1 MKSIIDRVLELQEDE
16 GIPSAPIDT
25 ESDSELVQLLSSLQP
40 RIRVFGCGGCGS
52 NTVARLE
59 QEGLFDDTYVR
70 GMAINTDAQHLLR
83 VGVENKVLIGR
94 TARGRGAGGDPE
106 KGEQAAYESEIS
118 LKKEVDDCDLAFIT
132 AGLGGGTGT
141 GSAHVVA
148 RLAKTAG
155 ALTIAVV
162 SYPFLSEGA
171 LRRQN
176 AEWGL
181 ERLREVCDTVV
192 VLPNERLLEVE
203 GVRDL
208 PLDAAFRVA
217 DELLMRSISGVSEMI
232 AKEGIVNLDFQDLRS
247 VMENGGGVA
256 MIGLGEAN
264 GSNRAE
270 KATEEALHSPLLD
283 IDISDAR
290 GALINVVG
298 GPGLSLG
305 DTEKC
310 AKIIRDRINPY
321 ARIILG
327 ATTDQEMGD
336 EIRVLLVLTGV
347 KSEQIH
353 GAALHT
359 QAAIRLAIDTAR
371 NTAIVS
377 RIPNSKV
384 NGTPHIQAIIIIKG
398 ATNTA
403 I

>member
-1 MKSIIDRVLELQEDE
+1 MVILCTIRLSLVKSIIDRVLELQEDE

-171 LRRQN
+171 VRRQN

-359 QAAIRLAIDTAR
+359 QMR
-371 NTAIVS
+371 NLKTRTVEFI
-377 RIPNSKV
+377 N
-384 NGTPHIQAIIIIKG
+384 
-398 ATNTA
+398 
-403 I
+403 

>member
-1 MKSIIDRVLELQEDE
+1 VNVGSGATVILYSTRLSAVKHLIERVLEIQGDE
-16 GIPSAPIDT
+16 RHPSA
-25 ESDSELVQLLSSLQP
+25 SSEVDDDPDLEGLLKSLQP
-40 RIRVFGCGGCGS
+40 KIRVFGCGGCGS

-59 QEGLFDDTYVR
+59 QEGLFDGDYVK
-70 GMAINTDAQHLLR
+70 GMAVNTDAQHLLR
-83 VGVENKVLIGR
+83 VSVEHKVLIGR
-94 TARGRGAGGDPE
+94 SARGRGAGGDPE
-106 KGEQAAYESEIS
+106 KGEQAAYESERV
-118 LKKEVDDCDLAFIT
+118 LKSEVEECDLAFIT

-148 RLAKTAG
+148 RLAKSSE

-171 LRRQN
+171 VRRQN

-181 ERLREVCDTVV
+181 ERLREVCDTVI

-232 AKEGIVNLDFQDLRS
+232 AKEGVVNLDFQDLRS

-256 MIGLGEAN
+256 MIGLGEATVEE
-264 GSNRAE
+264 GAE
-270 KATEEALHSPLLD
+270 KATEEALLSPLLD

-290 GALINVVG
+290 GALVNVVG
-298 GPGLSLG
+298 GSGLTLG
-305 DTEKC
+305 EAEQC
-310 AKIIRDRINPY
+310 AKIIREKINPY
-321 ARIILG
+321 ARMIWG
-327 ATTDQEMGD
+327 VTTDNSMGN

-353 GAALHT
+353 GASLHT
-359 QAAIRLAIDTAR
+359 QMR
-371 NTAIVS
+371 NLRSRTVEFVS
-377 RIPNSKV
+377 
-384 NGTPHIQAIIIIKG
+384 
-398 ATNTA
+398 
-403 I
+403 